1 MRRIRIRIIGIGA
14 GNPEHLTLQAVRA
27 LNEVDVFFVPDKG
40 EEKAALRELREE
52 ICRRYIEKQ
61 DYRMV
66 PLRVPQRA
74 AAGSDYRGSVDDWH
88 AALAE
93 SYERLFSEELGE
105 GEVGGLLVWGDPAL
119 YDSTLRIIEAVRARG
134 FALDYDVIPGISSVQ
149 ALAAAHR
156 LVLNRIGEPVLIT
169 TGRKLA
175 ESGMP
180 GDQGSVVVM
189 LDGEQAFAKIPP
201 EGLDIYWGAYLGA
214 EEEVL
219 VSGPLS
225 EVAGEIVE
233 RRAEARAA
241 HGWIMDTYL
250 LRRKG

>member
-1 MRRIRIRIIGIGA
+1 MA
-14 GNPEHLTLQAVRA
+14 ERA
-27 LNEVDVFFVPDKG
+27 LSELDGKRILARCLPGHLAADLP
-40 EEKAALRELREE
+40 APILAPYPPRALRVAL
-52 ICRRYIEKQ
+52 
-61 DYRMV
+61 
-66 PLRVPQRA
+66 PTPTPA
-74 AAGSDYRGSVDDWH
+74 APAPTLTRGVDM
-88 AALAE
+88 E
-93 SYERLFSEELGE
+93 
-105 GEVGGLLVWGDPAL
+105 
-119 YDSTLRIIEAVRARG
+119 
-134 FALDYDVIPGISSVQ
+134 

-180 GDQGSVVVM
+180 DDQGSVVVM

-201 EGLDIYWGAYLGA
+201 EQLDIYWGAYLGA
-214 EEEVL
+214 EEEIL
-219 VSGPLS
+219 ASGPLS

>member
-1 MRRIRIRIIGIGA
+1 MRRIRIIGIGA

-40 EEKAALRELREE
+40 AEKASLRELREE
-52 ICRRYIEKQ
+52 ICRRFIERPG
-61 DYRMV
+61 YRMV
-66 PLRVPQRA
+66 PLRIPQRA
-74 AAGSDYRGSVDDWH
+74 PAGSDYRGSVDDWH
-88 AALAE
+88 AELAQA
-93 SYERLFSEELGE
+93 YERLFAEELAE
-105 GEVGGLLVWGDPAL
+105 SEVGGLLVWGDPAL

-156 LVLNRIGEPVLIT
+156 VVLNRIGEPVLIT

-175 ESGMP
+175 EGGFP
-180 GDQGSVVVM
+180 ADQGSVVVM

-201 EGLDIYWGAYLGA
+201 GDLDIYWGAYLGA
-214 EEEVL
+214 EGEIL
-219 VSGPLS
+219 VSGRLS
-225 EVAGEIVE
+225 EVAGEIAD

-250 LRRKG
+250 LRRSG

>member
-1 MRRIRIRIIGIGA
+1 MRRIRIIGIGA

-52 ICRRYIEKQ
+52 ICRRYIEKPG
-61 DYRMV
+61 YRMV

-74 AAGSDYRGSVDDWH
+74 AARSDYRGSVDDWH

-93 SYERLFSEELGE
+93 SYERLFAEELDE

-169 TGRKLA
+169 TGRKLV
-175 ESGMP
+175 EKGMP
-180 GDQGSVVVM
+180 KDQGSVVVM

-201 EGLDIYWGAYLGA
+201 EELDIYWGAYLGA
-214 EEEVL
+214 EEEIL
-219 VSGPLS
+219 ASGPLS